1 MLFMWSDQ
9 IILDNNFRSI
19 FNHRLIVKID
29 VDVLIF
35 YCYFGLIFRHSE
47 LKSPADS

>member
-19 FNHRLIVKID
+19 FNYRLIVKID

-35 YCYFGLIFRHSE
+35 RHSE
-47 LKSPADS
+47 LKVTS